1 MILCLCQAVVDR
13 TVGAAIAE
21 GASTLDEIVA
31 ACAAGAGCGGCH
43 PSLLALL
50 AASSGPC
57 APSTPAI
64 ALTR

>member
-1 MILCLCQAVVDR
+1 MILRLCQAVGDR

-31 ACAAGAGCGGCH
+31 ACVAGAGCGGCP

-50 AASSGPC
+50 AAASGGCPQS
-57 APSTPAI
+57 ASGI
-64 ALTR
+64 AATR